1 MSSSFAAD
9 GIDHSFSTFDGRA
22 PEELDIPCI
31 LWGAY

>member
-9 GIDHSFSTFDGRA
+9 GIDHSFSTFI
-22 PEELDIPCI
+22 ELDIPCI